1 MPDNH
6 PTLPLPTPAECRQV
20 YRDMHHQL
28 ESLCADLQ
36 DLVRGARQVEH
47 ETAQILTTL
56 EQHLKQDKRQ
66 AARPSLHHA
75 STVAPQVTSRQPRR
89 PRPPVRPSPSSE
101 ATPAQWAVAAV
112 ATACIICFLAVLTWG
127 W

>member
-56 EQHLKQDKRQ
+56 EQHLREDKRQ
-66 AARPSLHHA
+66 AVRPSLHHA
-75 STVAPQVTSRQPRR
+75 PTDAPQVTPRQARR

-112 ATACIICFLAVLTWG
+112 ISSVLICFLMLLSFAW
-127 W
+127 